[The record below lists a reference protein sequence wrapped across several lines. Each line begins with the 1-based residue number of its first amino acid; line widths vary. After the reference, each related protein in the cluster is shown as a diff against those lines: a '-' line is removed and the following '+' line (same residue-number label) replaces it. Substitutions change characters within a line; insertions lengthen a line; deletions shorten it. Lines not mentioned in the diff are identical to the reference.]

1 MINFASST
9 KRQKCLKNENQKASR
24 TDHPMLENV
33 KKRDFT
39 ELPIRTEETR
49 KVWRV
54 PAATLEIG
62 L

>member
-1 MINFASST
+1 
-9 KRQKCLKNENQKASR
+9 
-24 TDHPMLENV
+24 MLENV

-39 ELPIRTEETR
+39 ELPIRTEEIR
-49 KVWRV
+49 KVWGV